1 MTETLLGT
9 KDIIVKKA
17 VRSLMKLTFL
27 GWEVEIAVNKLTYM
41 DRIIQIKTHVGK
53 NKRI

>member
-9 KDIIVKKA
+9 KDIIVKKV

-27 GWEVEIAVNKLTYM
+27 GWEVEITVNKLTYM